1 MHRVIHFAL
10 TAHDPERAVKFYEGV
25 FGWKTQR
32 WSGPQTYWLI
42 TTGPAD
48 QPGING
54 GIMQKAEG
62 FRGTV
67 NTIGVPS
74 VDDFVEKVTRAS
86 GKVMRP
92 KMAIPGIGYQ
102 AYCQDTEG
110 NLFGVHQSDASV
122 K

>member
-1 MHRVIHFAL
+1 MHRVIHFEMSAD
-10 TAHDPERAVKFYEGV
+10 DPERACAFYEKV
-25 FGWKTQR
+25 FGWKVQR
-32 WSGPQTYWLI
+32 WGGPQTYWLI

-54 GIMQKAEG
+54 GVMRRGEG
-62 FRGTV
+62 MPATV

-74 VDDFVEKVTRAS
+74 VDEFVEKVKRS
-86 GKVMRP
+86 GGKVVHP
-92 KMAIPGIGYQ
+92 KMTIPGVGYQ

-110 NLFGVHQSDASV
+110 NLFGIHQSDPSA